1 MGRCW
6 WTLAS
11 NAGDGLFAPGTFAR
25 MGTHRRS
32 SPIPLLAGRF
42 SVIGTT
48 GWSICAEGVAL
59 ADASIGR
66 PAILAMLSGPD
77 AVSRRLAAPGCGLP
91 RDMARWEGDAMKSM
105 LLALLGLG
113 LTAGVGQ
120 SAELIPWFTD
130 FRQACELAAEQRRL
144 VLLHF
149 YNDNCEPCRRLEQ
162 NVFSQPQVAQAIAQA
177 YVPVKVHAGRNPA
190 LATRYQVQRWPTDV
204 IVTPSGLEVFRTI
217 SPQKP
222 AEYIALMQQVAQ
234 QAGIHTQRGVPAPET
249 RPTSPVGSPPVSA
262 VPSAPLQTT
271 VAQAAGTRRSAFLQP
286 DESPAQGLAPPASSS
301 WPATPTATPAGAAAS
316 QPSELPPAAAA
327 SPQAGAPSVPGAS
340 ATPLASPWNPTPTAP
355 AVAGLSRPAISPWP
369 GSSPAQMARRVENPW
384 AASPPQTRDSASST
398 AGAAQAAAYQT
409 PTLAASVP
417 THQPQPPSPPG
428 LVHTPAPGASAW
440 AGRSQASQP
449 NLVPASQAPPV
460 ALDGFCPVTLV
471 EVVAQDPT
479 DRRAWKKGDP
489 RYGAIHEG
497 RTYLFASAEQQQKFL
512 ARPEAYAPVLGGYDP
527 VQLVDHGVWVEGK
540 RAYGLITPDQK
551 IYLFAD
557 ENSLARF
564 HQFPER
570 YTGLAVEQ
578 ASAAVRSPSG
588 YR

>member
-1 MGRCW
+1 
-6 WTLAS
+6 
-11 NAGDGLFAPGTFAR
+11 
-25 MGTHRRS
+25 
-32 SPIPLLAGRF
+32 
-42 SVIGTT
+42 
-48 GWSICAEGVAL
+48 
-59 ADASIGR
+59 
-66 PAILAMLSGPD
+66 
-77 AVSRRLAAPGCGLP
+77 
-91 RDMARWEGDAMKSM
+91 MKSM

-130 FRQACELAAEQRRL
+130 LRQACELAAEQRRL

-177 YVPVKVHAGRNPA
+177 YVPVKVHAGRNTA

-249 RPTSPVGSPPVSA
+249 RPTSPVASPPVSA
-262 VPSAPLQTT
+262 VSSAPLPTT

-301 WPATPTATPAGAAAS
+301 WAAAPASAAAS

-327 SPQAGAPSVPGAS
+327 FPQAGAPSTSVPGAS
-340 ATPLASPWNPTPTAP
+340 AVPRTSPWNPTPTAP
-355 AVAGLSRPAISPWP
+355 AVAGLGRPAISPWP
-369 GSSPAQMARRVENPW
+369 GSSPAQMARRLENPW
-384 AASPPQTRDSASST
+384 AARSPQTRDSASST
-398 AGAAQAAAYQT
+398 TGATQAAAYQP

-417 THQPQPPSPPG
+417 THPPHP
-428 LVHTPAPGASAW
+428 PAPGTSAW
-440 AGRSQASQP
+440 ASGPQASPP

-471 EVVAQDPT
+471 EVVALDPT

-489 RYGAIHEG
+489 RFGAIHEG

-540 RAYGLITPDQK
+540 RAYGLITPEQK
-551 IYLFAD
+551 IYLFSD

-570 YTGLAVEQ
+570 YTGPAVQQ
-578 ASAAVRSPSG
+578 ATATVRSPSG

>member
-1 MGRCW
+1 LGF
-6 WTLAS
+6 
-11 NAGDGLFAPGTFAR
+11 GLRQEQA
-25 MGTHRRS
+25 
-32 SPIPLLAGRF
+32 
-42 SVIGTT
+42 
-48 GWSICAEGVAL
+48 W
-59 ADASIGR
+59 
-66 PAILAMLSGPD
+66 
-77 AVSRRLAAPGCGLP
+77 
-91 RDMARWEGDAMKSM
+91 WEGDAMKWMVLS
-105 LLALLGLG
+105 LVGLG
-113 LTAGVGQ
+113 LTAAVGK

-162 NVFSQPQVAQAIAQA
+162 NVFSQPQVAQALAQS

-234 QAGIHTQRGVPAPET
+234 QAGVHT
-249 RPTSPVGSPPVSA
+249 RPTAPAPTSRPSPPEEAPPVSVA
-262 VPSAPLQTT
+262 TPPAWQTT
-271 VAQAAGTRRSAFLQP
+271 VTQAAATRRSAFLVP
-286 DESPAQGLAPPASSS
+286 EESPAQGLTPAVPPASAGP
-301 WPATPTATPAGAAAS
+301 PATSGAATSSQPPPTATPS
-316 QPSELPPAAAA
+316 QPAGNPPAAA
-327 SPQAGAPSVPGAS
+327 PAS
-340 ATPLASPWNPTPTAP
+340 ATASASTWNPPSSAP
-355 AVAGLSRPAISPWP
+355 AAAGQHRPAISPWP
-369 GSSPAQMARRVENPW
+369 SSTPAQMARRVENPW
-384 AASPPQTRDSASST
+384 VPRASQTRDSVATAAGLSHPSVST
-398 AGAAQAAAYQT
+398 APASAYPPPAFSQPPTMAYGRPPAQPNAPAAA
-409 PTLAASVP
+409 AGAR
-417 THQPQPPSPPG
+417 PG
-428 LVHTPAPGASAW
+428 LPHSSP
-440 AGRSQASQP
+440 P

-489 RYGAIHEG
+489 RFGAIHDG

-512 ARPEAYAPVLGGYDP
+512 AHPEAYAPILGGYDP
-527 VQLVDHGVWVEGK
+527 VHLVERGVWVEGK

-557 ENSLARF
+557 EDSLARF

-570 YTGLAVEQ
+570 YTGAAVQQ
-578 ASAAVRSPSG
+578 ASAALRGPNF